1 LTGAPPSQQE
11 GKTMWE
17 DQELE
22 INQRA
27 IEAAA
32 ATQSTAADEAFEEWL
47 LSLIDERGEGE

>member
-1 LTGAPPSQQE
+1 
-11 GKTMWE
+11 MWE